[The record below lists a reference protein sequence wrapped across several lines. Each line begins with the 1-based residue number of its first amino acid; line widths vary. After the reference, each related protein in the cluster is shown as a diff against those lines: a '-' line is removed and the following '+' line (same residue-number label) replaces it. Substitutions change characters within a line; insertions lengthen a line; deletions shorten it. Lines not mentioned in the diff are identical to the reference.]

1 MVCSLPYG
9 KSVFSQTGQ
18 QLPNKIAFCMPN
30 FLICVA
36 MQSRSLV
43 ITTSDSW
50 FCVEGWG
57 TEGKM
62 PSRERGQA
70 KVLLSAT

>member
-1 MVCSLPYG
+1 MSTTMVCSLPYG

-18 QLPNKIAFCMPN
+18 QFPNKIAFCMPN

-43 ITTSDSW
+43 ITTSDS
-50 FCVEGWG
+50 
-57 TEGKM
+57 
-62 PSRERGQA
+62 
-70 KVLLSAT
+70 